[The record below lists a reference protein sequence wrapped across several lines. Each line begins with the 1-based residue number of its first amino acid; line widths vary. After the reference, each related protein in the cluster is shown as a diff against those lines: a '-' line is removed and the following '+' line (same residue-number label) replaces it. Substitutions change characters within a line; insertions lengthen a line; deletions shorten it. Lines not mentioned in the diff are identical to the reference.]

1 MSSAHIPEGAE
12 VPDPF
17 LEEVSPGI
25 YAYIQLD
32 GSWGLNNTGFIV
44 GEDAVTC
51 IDSCFNEKRARAY
64 NATIASVTSLPVRT
78 LVNTHHHGDH
88 TNGNYLSP
96 QATIIG
102 HEQCREWMMNEPI
115 SSNRYTGLF
124 PNVDWGHIEI
134 SPPFVTF
141 EDRLNIYVGDLKVE
155 AIYVGPAHTTNDVIL
170 WIPERKLLFAGDIIF
185 NGGTPFVS
193 MGSVAGMLK
202 ALEQVR
208 ALGAEKIVPGHGL
221 VCGPEQIDE
230 QVAYLRFVQEVA
242 RKGFDAGQTP
252 LETAKATDL
261 GRFAPLHDSERLA
274 GNLHRAYSELRG
286 EPLGTTLDLPTVV
299 ADMIAYNGGNPVRCV
314 A

>member
-1 MSSAHIPEGAE
+1 LSSAHIPDGAE
-12 VPDPF
+12 IPDPF

-32 GSWGLNNTGFIV
+32 GSWGLNNAGFIV
-44 GEDAVTC
+44 GEDAVTV

-64 NATIASVTSLPVRT
+64 NDVIAGVTSLPIRT

-102 HEQCREWMMNEPI
+102 HEQCRQWMI
-115 SSNRYTGLF
+115 DTAVSSNRHAGLF
-124 PNVDWGHIEI
+124 PNVDWGDIKI
-134 SPPFVTF
+134 APPFVTF

-193 MGSVAGMLK
+193 MGSVAGMLV
-202 ALEQVR
+202 ALEQIR

-221 VCGPEQIDE
+221 VCGAEQIDE
-230 QVAYLRFVQEVA
+230 QVAYLRFIQEVA
-242 RKGFDAGQTP
+242 RKGFDAGKTP
-252 LETAKATDL
+252 LEAATAADL
-261 GRFAPLHDSERLA
+261 GRFAALLDAERLV
-274 GNLHRAYSELRG
+274 GNLHRAYSEIRG
-286 EPLGTTLDLPTVV
+286 EPLGTTLDLPMVV
-299 ADMIAYNGGNPVRCV
+299 ADMITLNGGKPVRCV

>member
-32 GSWGLNNTGFIV
+32 GSWGLNNAGFIV
-44 GEDAVTC
+44 GEDAVTV

-64 NATIASVTSLPVRT
+64 NAAIASVTSLPVRT

-102 HEQCREWMMNEPI
+102 HEQCREWMINTAV
-115 SSNRYTGLF
+115 SSNRHAGLF
-124 PNVDWGHIEI
+124 PDVEWGDIEI
-134 SPPFVTF
+134 APPFVTF

-155 AIYVGPAHTTNDVIL
+155 AKFVGPAHTTNDVIL
-170 WIPERKLLFAGDIIF
+170 WIPERKLLFSGDIIF

-193 MGSVAGMLK
+193 MGSLAGSLR
-202 ALEQVR
+202 ALEEIR

-221 VCGPEQIDE
+221 VCGAEQIDV
-230 QVAYLRFVQEVA
+230 QVAYLRFLQEVA
-242 RKGFDAGQTP
+242 RNGFDAGQTP
-252 LETAKATDL
+252 LEAAMATEL
-261 GRFAPLHDSERLA
+261 GQFASLTDPERLA
-274 GNLHRAYSELRG
+274 GNLHRAYSEIRG
-286 EPLGTTLDLPTVV
+286 EPFGTTLDLPTVV
-299 ADMIAYNGGNPVRCV
+299 ADMMAYNGGNPVRCV